1 MVNKKGLRR
10 PSERKVRHLR
20 VRKRVNGT
28 PERLRLNVFR
38 SSAHIYAQVIDD
50 TRGITVAAAS
60 SIDTDL
66 REQLN
71 GRPKMDKSTAVGK
84 LVAERA
90 DQGGR
95 RGGARGWPRF
105 LVGSPARSSGVI
117 ASITTDYRRRMERA
131 NAGPQAS
138 HHQSE

>member
-50 TRGITVAAAS
+50 TKGITVATAS

-66 REQLN
+66 REQLT
-71 GRPKMDKSTAVGK
+71 GQKKMDKSAAVGK

-90 DQGGR
+90 QAKGVTRVVFD
-95 RGGARGWPRF
+95 RGGYRYHGRIKAVAEAAR
-105 LVGSPARSSGVI
+105 
-117 ASITTDYRRRMERA
+117 E
-131 NAGPQAS
+131 AGLDF
-138 HHQSE
+138 